1 MLQLLGDETAKLL
14 VEFLYLLINNKNVSN
29 YFAYVPSRYRQTPNN
44 LKRAMRTP
52 SGVNHLLTLG
62 CSFDF
67 GDFGKE
73 QDSADASTYMLMLC
87 IEIAFAQQTSS
98 ELGLYSLN
106 RNFL

>member
-1 MLQLLGDETAKLL
+1 MTQKE
-14 VEFLYLLINNKNVSN
+14 NVSK

-44 LKRAMRTP
+44 LKRAMPTP

-73 QDSADASTYMLMLC
+73 QDSADASTY
-87 IEIAFAQQTSS
+87 ISVFI
-98 ELGLYSLN
+98 SLSP
-106 RNFL
+106 